1 MWIQDKE
8 VTLLRAITTQVTQSS
23 MGSIFALISYPMLG
37 GEHHHQ
43 VPGIAENVNEPDKF
57 YNPRALNKG

>member
-1 MWIQDKE
+1 M
-8 VTLLRAITTQVTQSS
+8 
-23 MGSIFALISYPMLG
+23 IFALISYPMLG

-43 VPGIAENVNEPDKF
+43 VPGIAENVNEPDKS